1 MLYNI
6 ESIIFFLIT
15 NKRLFKRNYE
25 KQNLLF
31 NNLYFFLYNNSFFWA
46 NQKKSIVNLQNGQQT
61 KDSMEESSMVSLF
74 YFPMVTENNSIRL
87 SYNKNERHSK
97 YLSAMNESILFNG
110 KINKTTFCFTRL
122 RSYHNPIMIRMENL
136 NDSITLTYKITN
148 GIGEYEPGEV
158 IVNKKLKLTLDE

>member
-1 MLYNI
+1 
-6 ESIIFFLIT
+6 
-15 NKRLFKRNYE
+15 
-25 KQNLLF
+25 
-31 NNLYFFLYNNSFFWA
+31 
-46 NQKKSIVNLQNGQQT
+46 
-61 KDSMEESSMVSLF
+61 MEESSMVSLF